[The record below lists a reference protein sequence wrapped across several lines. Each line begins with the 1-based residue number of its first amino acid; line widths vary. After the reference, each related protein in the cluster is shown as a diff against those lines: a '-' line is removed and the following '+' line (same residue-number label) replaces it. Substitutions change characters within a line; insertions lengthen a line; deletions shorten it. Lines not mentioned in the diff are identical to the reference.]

1 MSHKDGVDGDGD
13 GEGSGGAAAAVV
25 VMLVGEEERAPA
37 QERGS
42 CSGLPKRQGRWWVCA
57 REMVGKVGG
66 HGSAD

>member
-13 GEGSGGAAAAVV
+13 GEVSGGAAAAVV

-42 CSGLPKRQGRWWVCA
+42 CSGGVYSTNSIGPYDL
-57 REMVGKVGG
+57 VGG
-66 HGSAD
+66 LVARLVLC